1 MPPLYWIER
10 WNKQFG
16 RWVNRG
22 ATGIA
27 VFDRDAPGRARL
39 KDYFDIS
46 DTHLGRFARRVP
58 LWQVRPE
65 HEAEIT
71 EALENSFGELAD
83 KSSFAEVLLSAA
95 KNAVEDNLPDY
106 LSELRYYKENS
117 LLEELDDFNL
127 EALYRNA
134 VRNSVGYMLLA
145 RCGID
150 PALYFTDDDFRG
162 VIDFDTPSPKWVFRA
177 ATF

>member
-22 ATGIA
+22 ATEIA

-134 VRNSVGYMLLA
+134 MRNSVGYMLLA

-150 PALYFTDDDFRG
+150 PDLYFTDDDFRG